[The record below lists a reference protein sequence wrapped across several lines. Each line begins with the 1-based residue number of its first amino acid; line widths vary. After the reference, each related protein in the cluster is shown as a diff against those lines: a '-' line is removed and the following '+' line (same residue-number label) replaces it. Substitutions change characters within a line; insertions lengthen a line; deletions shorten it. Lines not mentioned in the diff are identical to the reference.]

1 MTSYIANIPLPG
13 DLLSKSQK
21 DLNNNF
27 QSANTI
33 FGKNHY
39 PFDEASAKRGKH
51 SFVEMVNNVTKPT
64 TFNNEGTLY
73 TRPFSLGGDTD
84 LWYIPDVTGG
94 GLEYQLTRVTTANF
108 TTFGTML
115 NDYPAGDGSGN
126 VGAQFSGGWTFLP
139 GGILYQY
146 GSLLVASLT
155 FSSGFVKFP
164 VQFTTATPSSQNI
177 LISMT
182 MISKSGGSS
191 SNRTISVQDTLV
203 TNDQFEWSTPS
214 GISGYVGFTWS
225 AIGL

>member
-1 MTSYIANIPLPG
+1 MSSYIANIPLPG
-13 DLLSKSQK
+13 DLLSKSQQ

-51 SFVEMVNNVTKPT
+51 SFVQMVNNVTKPT

-84 LWYIPDVTGG
+84 LWYIPDATGF
-94 GLEYQLTRVTTANF
+94 EYQMTRVTTANF
-108 TTFGTML
+108 TTFGKML
-115 NDYPAGDGSGN
+115 NNYPAGDGSGN

-139 GGILYQY
+139 GGLLYQY
-146 GSLLVASLT
+146 GTLFVSGGLPA
-155 FSSGFVKFP
+155 SSGTVKFP
-164 VQFTTATPSSQNI
+164 VSFTAGTPSVNTI
-177 LISMT
+177 IISLT
-182 MISKSGGSS
+182 MISKSGGTGDNNTNSIQ
-191 SNRTISVQDTLV
+191 NTQV
-203 TNDQFEWSTPS
+203 TNDQFKWSTTQT
-214 GISGYVGFTWS
+214 SGYVGFTWS